1 MKAIRNAANTTSSL
15 LLHVISSRRMTVF
28 AGTCIG
34 AFQLVVLCA
43 WIIWLLKW
51 ENARISQCSLHGN
64 ITYECAAHA
73 IAPGLVLIPLT
84 IGWMLWPLY
93 VFFSNFDILL
103 TPNCSLW
110 PYQPVYF
117 DQISQLQRSVIKE
130 IVQGQY
136 QAHRLEAAL
145 ALATIGHHAT
155 TRNPSSMARCDQ
167 NHQRPLPYEVQLMV
181 LAILDDEAG
190 KKLNLYLDRLEYKG
204 KEFAPIHDHAGLMNW
219 LRLLA
224 MVMGFNEDPYRI
236 QAHFTVAVGKHRTW
250 VAMFSRDMALLS
262 FSILIRASCVVM
274 LSRCMSS

>member
-84 IGWMLWPLY
+84 IGQ
-93 VFFSNFDILL
+93 S
-103 TPNCSLW
+103 T
-110 PYQPVYF
+110 F